1 MLLSR
6 AAVIWQSDG
15 FAKLQRLCH
24 TLFFCHLFFVHPF
37 FVSYLVLFLG
47 YISCF
52 FHFSLVVST
61 RNSIFAEKMCFKQH
75 INLMNKHILYT

>member
-6 AAVIWQSDG
+6 AADIRQSDG

-24 TLFFCHLFFVHPF
+24 TLIFCHLFLYIP

-52 FHFSLVVST
+52 SHFFWWFQQEIVYLQ
-61 RNSIFAEKMCFKQH
+61 RKMF
-75 INLMNKHILYT
+75 

>member
-1 MLLSR
+1 MLLSQT
-6 AAVIWQSDG
+6 AVIRQADG

-24 TLFFCHLFFVHPF
+24 TLFFSHLFFAHPF

-52 FHFSLVVST
+52 SHFSLVVSS
-61 RNSIFAEKMCFKQH
+61 RNSIFAEK
-75 INLMNKHILYT
+75 NVSNST

>member
-6 AAVIWQSDG
+6 AAVIRQSDV

-24 TLFFCHLFFVHPF
+24 TLIFLPSFFYTPL

-52 FHFSLVVST
+52 SHFSLVVST

-75 INLMNKHILYT
+75 INLMNKHI

>member
-6 AAVIWQSDG
+6 AADIRQSDG

-24 TLFFCHLFFVHPF
+24 TLIFLPSFFYVSL

-52 FHFSLVVST
+52 SHFSLVVST

>member
-6 AAVIWQSDG
+6 VAVIWQSDG

-24 TLFFCHLFFVHPF
+24 TLFFAIFFFRTPL

-52 FHFSLVVST
+52 SHFSLVVST

-75 INLMNKHILYT
+75 INLMNKHI

>member
-1 MLLSR
+1 MLLSLT
-6 AAVIWQSDG
+6 AVIQQADG

-24 TLFFCHLFFVHPF
+24 TSIFLPFFFRTPL

-52 FHFSLVVST
+52 SHFSLVVSS

-75 INLMNKHILYT
+75 ISLMNKHI

>member
-6 AAVIWQSDG
+6 AAVIRQSDG

-24 TLFFCHLFFVHPF
+24 TLIFLPSFFYTPL

-47 YISCF
+47 YILRFS
-52 FHFSLVVST
+52 HFSLVVSS

>member
-1 MLLSR
+1 MLLFR
-6 AAVIWQSDG
+6 AAVIWLSDG

-24 TLFFCHLFFVHPF
+24 TLFFAIFFVHLF

-52 FHFSLVVST
+52 SHFSLVVST

>member
-1 MLLSR
+1 MLLSQT
-6 AAVIWQSDG
+6 AVIRQADG

-24 TLFFCHLFFVHPF
+24 TLIFLPSFFYTPL

-61 RNSIFAEKMCFKQH
+61 RNSIFAEK
-75 INLMNKHILYT
+75 NVSNST